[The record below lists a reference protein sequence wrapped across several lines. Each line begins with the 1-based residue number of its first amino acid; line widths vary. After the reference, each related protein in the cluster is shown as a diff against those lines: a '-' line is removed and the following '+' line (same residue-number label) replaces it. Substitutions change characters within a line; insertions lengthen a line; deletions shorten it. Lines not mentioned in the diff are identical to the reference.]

1 LLTRI
6 GVFIRDRRLTVM
18 VTRTAEAAAKRHPA
32 APAQSRVGRTVLIYL
47 KPELLRQLR
56 FQSAHEGRPMSAVV
70 ASALESYILA
80 HPITVPPRPK
90 AGGR

>member
-1 LLTRI
+1 
-6 GVFIRDRRLTVM
+6 M
-18 VTRTAEAAAKRHPA
+18 VTRTVEAAPKRRPEA
-32 APAQSRVGRTVLIYL
+32 TAQTRVGRTVLIYL
-47 KPELLRQLR
+47 TPELLRQLR

-70 ASALESYILA
+70 ASALESYIAA